1 MKFAKQTTLRK
12 RAVLSGNG
20 VHSNAPVQIV
30 LHPSEADSGI
40 AFLRTGLPDGGSR
53 RIEAKWSRVSATD
66 LCTVLGDASL
76 GSVSTVEH
84 LMAALVGLG
93 VDNVTIEID
102 GPEVPIMDG
111 SSAAFVTA
119 IDRAGIKTLSVAR
132 RYLKILKPIRVEHG
146 RSFSELRPAESG
158 FRLNVEIDYPVA
170 AIGRQRKS
178 IELQPAQF
186 RKEIS
191 RARTFGLL
199 SDVKRLWEMG
209 FALGSSLENS
219 VAVDADRILNPEGL
233 RSADEFVSHKM
244 LDAVGDLALAG
255 MPLIG
260 SYSAFCPGHKMNF
273 LVLKALFADH
283 SAYEIIEEAVQTQT
297 FFSDFGLPH
306 SRPMRPRPT
315 EGPASSFR
323 VASSASGGR
332 LCGLP
337 ELLRE
342 SSRFFKS
349 LVS

>member
-20 VHSNAPVQIV
+20 VHSNAPVNVV

-40 AFLRTGLPDGGSR
+40 VFLRTCLADGGSR

-84 LMAALVGLG
+84 LMAALTGLG
-93 VDNVTIEID
+93 VDNVLVEID

-111 SSAAFVTA
+111 SAAAFVAA
-119 IDRAGIKTLSVAR
+119 IDRAGIKVLSAPR
-132 RYLKILKPIRVEHG
+132 RYLKVLKPIRVESG
-146 RSFSELRPAESG
+146 RSYSELRPAETG
-158 FRLNVEIDYPVA
+158 FRLDIEIDYPVA

-186 RKEIS
+186 RREVA

-209 FALGSSLENS
+209 FALGSSLDNS

-233 RSADEFVSHKM
+233 RSTDEFVSHKI
-244 LDAVGDLALAG
+244 LDAVGDLALVGA
-255 MPLIG
+255 PIIG

-273 LVLKALFADH
+273 LVLKALFADQA
-283 SAYEIIEEAVQTQT
+283 AYEIIEEQVQDRS
-297 FFSDFGLPH
+297 FFPEFGLA
-306 SRPMRPRPT
+306 SF
-315 EGPASSFR
+315 PAYAAE
-323 VASSASGGR
+323 VN
-332 LCGLP
+332 
-337 ELLRE
+337 
-342 SSRFFKS
+342 
-349 LVS
+349 